1 MDKRKVI
8 TAYRRGFITIQ
19 ECGQILGI
27 EDIRLNRMVQD
38 SVEDLKEDNKPSG
51 MFTINSSRAE

>member
-19 ECGQILGI
+19 ECAQILGI
-27 EDIRLNRMVQD
+27 DSLQIMGLVNDPDWMDNSRL
-38 SVEDLKEDNKPSG
+38 LKSQPVNG
-51 MFTINSSRAE
+51 

>member
-27 EDIRLNRMVQD
+27 EDIRLSQMVQD
-38 SVEDLKEDNKPSG
+38 SVERLKEESKQKEC
-51 MFTINSSRAE
+51 FQVNSSNAE

>member
-1 MDKRKVI
+1 MDKREVI

-27 EDIRLNRMVQD
+27 EDIRLSRLVQD
-38 SVEDLKEDNKPSG
+38 SVESLKEEEQLPERSPV
-51 MFTINSSRAE
+51 NSSSAE

>member
-27 EDIRLNRMVQD
+27 EDIRLSRMVQD
-38 SVEDLKEDNKPSG
+38 SVEREKKDN
-51 MFTINSSRAE
+51 MQADRFIVNSSSTE

>member
-8 TAYRRGFITIQ
+8 NAYRRGFITIQ

-27 EDIRLNRMVQD
+27 EDIRLSRMVQD
-38 SVEDLKEDNKPSG
+38 SVERLKEESKPKEC
-51 MFTINSSRAE
+51 FPVNSSNAE

>member
-27 EDIRLNRMVQD
+27 EDIRLSRMVQD
-38 SVEDLKEDNKPSG
+38 SVERLKEESKQKECFPV
-51 MFTINSSRAE
+51 NSSNAE

>member
-27 EDIRLNRMVQD
+27 EDIRLSRMVQD
-38 SVEDLKEDNKPSG
+38 SVESMKEEKPNQDR
-51 MFTINSSRAE
+51 IAVNISSAE

>member
-27 EDIRLNRMVQD
+27 EDIRLSQMVQD
-38 SVEDLKEDNKPSG
+38 SVESLREDNQQADRLSLK
-51 MFTINSSRAE
+51 SSNAE

>member
-1 MDKRKVI
+1 MDKREVI

-27 EDIRLNRMVQD
+27 EDIRLSRLVQD
-38 SVEDLKEDNKPSG
+38 SVESLKEEEQLPER
-51 MFTINSSRAE
+51 FPVNSSSAE

>member
-8 TAYRRGFITIQ
+8 NAYRRGFITIQ

-38 SVEDLKEDNKPSG
+38 SVENLTEDIKPSG
-51 MFTINSSRAE
+51 RFTVNSSKAE

>member
-1 MDKRKVI
+1 MDKRQVI

-27 EDIRLNRMVQD
+27 EDIRLSRMVRD
-38 SVEDLKEDNKPSG
+38 SVENLENAPKP
-51 MFTINSSRAE
+51 A

>member
-1 MDKRKVI
+1 MDKRQVI

-27 EDIRLNRMVQD
+27 EDIRLSRMVRD
-38 SVEDLKEDNKPSG
+38 SVESLEDGPKPVG
-51 MFTINSSRAE
+51 RLTANSSRAE

>member
-27 EDIRLNRMVQD
+27 EDIRLSRMVQD
-38 SVEDLKEDNKPSG
+38 SVERLKEESQQKEYFPV
-51 MFTINSSRAE
+51 NSSNAE

>member
-19 ECGQILGI
+19 ECAQILGI
-27 EDIRLNRMVQD
+27 D
-38 SVEDLKEDNKPSG
+38 SVQVLGIMNDPLPADK
-51 MFTINSSRAE
+51 SRIYPQPVNG